1 MTQSGTLT
9 RAPKSFGLLADHQGR
24 AEMKPSR
31 RLWSRLAVLPGSR
44 YLPNMSTGAIKQVV
58 DELQDLPES
67 DQNLV
72 LGFLQA
78 LKRQR
83 GAPPARAPRRGRNPA
98 LKEIDGALVFTGE
111 IGDPNTDW
119 VQVDR
124 SEREQEIIRVA
135 VGPIEHR

>member
-1 MTQSGTLT
+1 MS
-9 RAPKSFGLLADHQGR
+9 K
-24 AEMKPSR
+24 
-31 RLWSRLAVLPGSR
+31 GS
-44 YLPNMSTGAIKQVV
+44 IQQVV
-58 DELQDLPES
+58 DELRDLPES

-72 LGFLQA
+72 LDFLQA

-83 GAPPARAPRRGRNPA
+83 SAPPVRSPRRGCNPA

-124 SEREQEIIRVA
+124 NERDQEIISAALGRV
-135 VGPIEHR
+135 ERR

>member
-1 MTQSGTLT
+1 
-9 RAPKSFGLLADHQGR
+9 
-24 AEMKPSR
+24 
-31 RLWSRLAVLPGSR
+31 
-44 YLPNMSTGAIKQVV
+44 MSTGAIQQVV
-58 DELQDLPES
+58 DELQNLPES

-83 GAPPARAPRRGRNPA
+83 GTPPGRSPRQGHNPA
-98 LKEIDGALVFTGE
+98 LKEIEGTLVFTGE

-124 SEREQEIIRVA
+124 NERDEEALRVA
-135 VGPIEHR
+135 LGPGERR